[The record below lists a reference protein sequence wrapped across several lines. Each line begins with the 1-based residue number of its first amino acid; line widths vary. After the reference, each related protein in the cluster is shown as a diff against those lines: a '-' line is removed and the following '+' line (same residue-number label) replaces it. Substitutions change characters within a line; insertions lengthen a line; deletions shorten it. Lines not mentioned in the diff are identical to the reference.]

1 MMNDWTDEESQ
12 WIRKAIRL
20 FRRKPPTVDLYTTDG
35 EISACKRGVPSTS
48 LWADVADSGS
58 IMACGYLSDHEDIF
72 NRGAVTGEA
81 GEG

>member
-1 MMNDWTDEESQ
+1 MMSDWTDEESQ

-58 IMACGYLSDHEDIF
+58 IMACGYLSDHEDVCK
-72 NRGAVTGEA
+72 RGGQHRVTGE
-81 GEG
+81 G